1 MMRYRIIVCLVI
13 LNFITLMILPLNTI
27 ADEQQ
32 WWNDGWSFRQEILI
46 PFDTNSAIAIYQP
59 IDIHVEF
66 QNPCWAKDELNH
78 SIRVIY
84 QFENIVEELDSQIYE
99 LEYGEKNC
107 LISCNIVF
115 IIPENANGN
124 ERYFVYYDNSIK
136 DSPSYVNHVSVE
148 ESYYFYE
155 PIAGY
160 PFESNYFKIIEDGY
174 VIYIISKEG
183 EFMGY
188 TTSQHVTKLKEKTT
202 EVKPKNG
209 ELIASFEFRYYYG
222 QDMMDYSSTSESLV
236 SSYVSVDG
244 NLMVEF
250 GLISESEN
258 KDIVTTS
265 MYKYYYCPMENK
277 RIHAHV
283 NHKIN
288 EELKVAVDTNT
299 DGIYAKLQ
307 CGGVSSKSIQD
318 LNFGEILPYLHINN
332 ERGSI
337 DEIKLDLDPEYIPN
351 DYDIR
356 LLNNNDDVDLGTI
369 PWTSFDEGEKGKSH
383 SIIFGS
389 NNIIKSGVNERD
401 GLQINAYELDFP
413 HLPGIETNRACFE
426 IGRNSFEIGGNQ
438 DLSIPKNFEV
448 DFDVEFFS
456 SESGGYK
463 IVEDEAL
470 IFQELTKIKPV
481 REDSIPYTVEKQEG
495 NKLTIIVHNAPSF
508 PMGAAFSALT
518 GRKLSHITVELHK
531 ENKLIYSSNAVR
543 FKLNSAGKNENYAKW
558 FIETFIPIDWANLS
572 FFKGAIFENVLSGK
586 YLVKVFRENSFLENH
601 REYLGFKIIDVNTD
615 TKTHIF
621 CKNDGLIKISVKEK
635 NDLPVSSCEI
645 NVVKDDIII
654 ASNITDDI
662 GLGEVHVPI
671 LNNYDLNVYY
681 DGFLVLSEKIHPSLI
696 NKIKALRK
704 NIDLELSDFKLNVK
718 DTWNLKSTLFLKPEI
733 TSNKMNKPMYIYGQK
748 YVDSTYLFPNLI
760 KAKYQLSLKFKSF
773 SVKKELEIPKQKE
786 LTIIFPAEF
795 KIKLFTL
802 DARGSKLNDVSIN
815 LYRENKTKHITIDD
829 KETSIDLP
837 PAIYGVKVFSG
848 DKLIGSRKLNII
860 GDRSFDLIT
869 SKEPVYP
876 IIITALIL
884 IITSLLLILSILK
897 KNYLNCLKILPIS
910 FVLTSLIYPWW
921 ILQGSTISIET
932 TTKMFIIPLEL
943 ITITTSKG
951 IIGGE
956 LAFLPDLFN
965 HANSLIP
972 IISFI
977 GCFILVFSFV
987 FKKSNEKTVLSL
999 LFLSNFLLASSII
1012 IFSYSM
1018 FQLTEVG
1025 IGSFVGNGLIDVKI
1039 PGEESSL
1046 AVLCNWGPDVGFFL
1060 YLISIIFIIST
1071 ILLIY
1076 KKR

>member
-1 MMRYRIIVCLVI
+1 MRYRSIVCLVI

-32 WWNDGWSFRQEILI
+32 WWNDGWSFRQEIII
-46 PFDTNSAIAIYQP
+46 PFDTYSAIAKYQP
-59 IDIHVEF
+59 IDIHLEF
-66 QNPCWAKDELNH
+66 QNPCWAKDELNN
-78 SIRVIY
+78 SIRVII
-84 QFENIVEELDSQIYE
+84 QDENIEEELDSQIYE

-107 LISCNIVF
+107 LTSCNIVF
-115 IIPENANGN
+115 IIPENANGK
-124 ERYFVYYDNSIK
+124 ERYFVYYDNTIK
-136 DSPSYVNHVSVE
+136 DSPSYVDHVSVE

-160 PFESNYFKIIEDGY
+160 PFESDYFKIIEDGF
-174 VIYIISKEG
+174 VIYIVSKEG

-236 SSYVSVDG
+236 SSNVLVDG

-277 RIHAHV
+277 RIHAYV

-318 LNFGEILPYLHINN
+318 LNFGEILPYLHLYN
-332 ERGSI
+332 ERGAI
-337 DEIKLDLDPEYIPN
+337 EEIKLDLDPEYIPN

-356 LLNNNDDVDLGTI
+356 LLNNNDDVDLGTLA
-369 PWTSFDEGEKGKSH
+369 WTSFDEGEMGKSH

-389 NNIIKSGVNERD
+389 NSIIKSGVNERD
-401 GLQINAYELDFP
+401 GLQINAYELDYP

-426 IGRNSFEIGGNQ
+426 IGRNSFEIGGKQ
-438 DLSIPKNFEV
+438 DLTIPKNFEV
-448 DFDVEFFS
+448 DFHVEFFS

-470 IFQELTKIKPV
+470 LFQELTKIKPA
-481 REDSIPYTVEKQEG
+481 RGEIITYGGEKQDG
-495 NKLTIIVHNAPSF
+495 NKLTVIVHNAPSF

-518 GRKLSHITVELHK
+518 GRKISHITVELHK

-543 FKLNSAGKNENYAKW
+543 FKLNSAGKNENYLKW
-558 FIETFIPIDWANLS
+558 FSDTFIPIDWANLS
-572 FFKGAIFENVLSGK
+572 FFKAAIFENVLSGK
-586 YLVKVFRENSFLENH
+586 YLIKVFRENSFLKNH
-601 REYLGFKIIDVNTD
+601 REYLGFKIIDVNKD
-615 TKTHIF
+615 TRAHIF
-621 CKNDGLIKISVKEK
+621 CKKDGLIEISVKGK

-645 NVVKDDIII
+645 NIVKDDTII
-654 ASNITDDI
+654 ASNMTDDI
-662 GLGEVHVPI
+662 GLGVVYVPI
-671 LNNYDLNVYY
+671 LNNYELKVYY
-681 DGFLVLSEKIHPSLI
+681 DGFLVLSEKIHPSLFS
-696 NKIKALRK
+696 KIKPLRK
-704 NIDLELSDFKLNVK
+704 NIDLELSDFNLNVK
-718 DTWNLKSTLFLKPEI
+718 DTWNLKSTIFLKPEI

-748 YVDSTYLFPNLI
+748 NVDNTYLFPNLLPS
-760 KAKYQLSLKFKSF
+760 KYQLSLKYKSF
-773 SVKKELEIPKQKE
+773 SVKKVLEIPKQKE

-795 KIKLFTL
+795 KIKLNTL
-802 DARGSKLNDVSIN
+802 DSRGSKLNDVSIN
-815 LYRENKTKHITIDD
+815 LNRKNKTKNIFVDD
-829 KETSIDLP
+829 KETLIDLP
-837 PAIYGVKVFSG
+837 PAIYGVKVYSE
-848 DKLIGSRKLNII
+848 DKLIGSRKLNIL

-869 SKEPVYP
+869 SKEPFYP
-876 IIITALIL
+876 IVITIIIL
-884 IITSLLLILSILK
+884 LITSLLLILSILK
-897 KNYLNCLKILPIS
+897 KNYFNCVKILPIS
-910 FVLTSLIYPWW
+910 FVSTSLLYPWW
-921 ILQGSTISIET
+921 ILQGSTVTVET
-932 TTKMFIIPLEL
+932 STKMFIIPLEL

-956 LAFLPDLFN
+956 LAFLPDLFH

-972 IISFI
+972 IISLI
-977 GCFILVFSFV
+977 GCFTIIVSVVFNKLN
-987 FKKSNEKTVLSL
+987 KKIVLSL
-999 LFLSNFLLASSII
+999 LFLSTFFLASSII

-1018 FQLTEVG
+1018 YQLTEIG

-1046 AVLCNWGPDVGFFL
+1046 AVFSNWGPGIGFFL
-1060 YLISIIFIIST
+1060 YLISIIFAIST
-1071 ILLIY
+1071 ILFIC